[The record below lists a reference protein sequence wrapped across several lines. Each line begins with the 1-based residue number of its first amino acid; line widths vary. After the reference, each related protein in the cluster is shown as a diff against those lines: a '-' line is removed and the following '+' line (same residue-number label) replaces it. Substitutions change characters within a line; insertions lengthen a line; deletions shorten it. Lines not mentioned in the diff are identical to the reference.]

1 MDTLNDFFS
10 NATPAQINQLDT
22 TQQPP
27 ELPSPVAEPVQ
38 EEVQE
43 EAAQEAPQVAQPEEQ
58 QQQPEEPKE
67 TPSQMRFR
75 ELRERMLK
83 AEWEREQLTKR
94 LAAMETERA
103 PRQPEKDEDLDLGIA
118 PDELL
123 EGKHLD
129 KIIKAVEKRSEAKF
143 RQQQAQTM
151 QTMVETRLK
160 AEIPDLDAV
169 VNSETI
175 SKLQAE
181 YPDIASSIYSNPDLY
196 SKAKAAYTMI
206 TKLGLANPVDYSQ
219 DKQRIKQNLA
229 KPKHVSSINT
239 RPSALSQAESFESA
253 SLSEQ
258 TKEQLWKEM
267 RKAMNA

>member
-22 TQQPP
+22 TQQPQ

-43 EAAQEAPQVAQPEEQ
+43 AAPAEQVAVEQPQ
-58 QQQPEEPKE
+58 EPQEPQE
-67 TPSQMRFR
+67 TPQQLRFR

-94 LAAMETERA
+94 LASLETERT
-103 PRQPEKDEDLDLGIA
+103 PRQVEQEEDLDLGIA

-175 SKLQAE
+175 AKLQAE

-239 RPSALSQAESFESA
+239 RPSALSQAESFES
-253 SLSEQ
+253 STLSDQ